1 MSALAYKKINANQR
15 QASAFGEVVVP
26 LSKSLPLATFAAS
39 TEIFA
44 PGQAALNVYQ
54 VEFGAVRVYR
64 LLADGRRQVIAFH
77 LAGESFGLEAGGMH
91 QLFAETIIPSG
102 LRIVPLDGAG
112 RQQIDIAALALQ
124 AMASAQNHIML
135 VSRLTAVERISA
147 FLLDMANRQGGL
159 DHFDLPM
166 SRLDMADYLDL
177 TIETVSRVLAKLR
190 SAGLIRLR
198 SIRRVE
204 IMRPEDLYNISA

>member
-1 MSALAYKKINANQR
+1 MSAVAYKKIMTNHQ
-15 QASAFGEVVVP
+15 QAAAFGEVVVP

-44 PGQAALNVYQ
+44 PGQAALNIYQ

-64 LLADGRRQVIAFH
+64 LLSDGRRQVIAFH
-77 LAGESFGLEAGGMH
+77 LAGESFGLEAGATH
-91 QLFAETIIPSG
+91 QLFAETIIPTG
-102 LRIVPLDGAG
+102 LRIVPTDGAS
-112 RQQIDIAALALQ
+112 RHQIDVTALALQ

-159 DHFDLPM
+159 NHFDLPM

-204 IMRPEDLYNISA
+204 IMRPEDLHNISA